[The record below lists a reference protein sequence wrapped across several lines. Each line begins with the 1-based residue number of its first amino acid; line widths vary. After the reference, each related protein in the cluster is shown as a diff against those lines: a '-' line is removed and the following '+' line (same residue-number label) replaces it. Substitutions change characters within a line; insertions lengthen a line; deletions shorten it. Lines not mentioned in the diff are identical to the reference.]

1 MDKKANFIKFPQN
14 FKFDKTSYGF
24 KIKATGGEFF
34 PNKYIFSFIIPTIV
48 ILFIIW
54 GVTLYFLGTKYA
66 SIIDSSKELT
76 IYTCIFLA
84 FPLSFPALFYFL
96 LNLTN
101 TKVEYLF
108 SPGGL
113 IINSKKDSMFI
124 SKKNITKVYT
134 KKRISGSSDSV
145 DIWYCLMI
153 EFKEAIKVFGVNG
166 KPKTLEAISLFNDYR
181 FKKIEV
187 ANYLLEQIYNT
198 IDFKNN
204 ENENLKIDNE
214 PAEKVELPKELN
226 YQEIGYGFKIKY
238 RADDFFSNNI
248 FGIANNQYKII
259 IIIFLLFFAF
269 IGLKIIKYKFVSILQ
284 FIYHYFSHIG
294 TVQYIIQIVLFLVVI
309 IYFFRIILLDI
320 NAEYLFSPAGIT
332 ITSIKGLFFI
342 PYNDI
347 KGIYM
352 DKEALSSSSDETVV
366 YYKISLEFK
375 KEIYFKYLNKNKIK
389 SNLFITK
396 DKKVAFYLLQ
406 KIKESVNF
414 S

>member
-14 FKFDKTSYGF
+14 FKLDKTSYGF
-24 KIKATGGEFF
+24 KIKATRGEFF

-108 SPGGL
+108 SPG
-113 IINSKKDSMFI
+113 
-124 SKKNITKVYT
+124 
-134 KKRISGSSDSV
+134 
-145 DIWYCLMI
+145 
-153 EFKEAIKVFGVNG
+153 
-166 KPKTLEAISLFNDYR
+166 
-181 FKKIEV
+181 
-187 ANYLLEQIYNT
+187 
-198 IDFKNN
+198 
-204 ENENLKIDNE
+204 
-214 PAEKVELPKELN
+214 
-226 YQEIGYGFKIKY
+226 GFKIKY

-320 NAEYLFSPAGIT
+320 NAEYLFSPSGIT